1 MPGSTN
7 PISSHPVFAKI
18 QGLKERFEKKQIKH
32 SDVREFY
39 EFINKKTSNEEK
51 MKHCL
56 KPLNEFLGKNKAV
69 IESASAAIPSFFN
82 DLNRALDQSLEL
94 FIKENEKQATQVVR
108 KGSAQI

>member
-1 MPGSTN
+1 MPGSAN
-7 PISSHPVFAKI
+7 SIQSNPVFAKV
-18 QGLKERFEKKQIKH
+18 QYLKERVEKKQIKH

-39 EFINKKTSNEEK
+39 EFINKKTPNAEK
-51 MKHCL
+51 MKNCL